1 MSDAFTLDGVLLVSE
16 LQVSESYVAQEVRVI
31 QRRRGGVQAGT
42 GDGEVDVSEE
52 EGLRASVR
60 RAAGV
65 LGWAK
70 EPEEPDHAEVGAV
83 GIELAVLPVVK
94 VERVLELLE
103 DDRVDRVHSLGG
115 VVLVLE
121 DAEERAV

>member
-1 MSDAFTLDGVLLVSE
+1 MQT
-16 LQVSESYVAQEVRVI
+16 
-31 QRRRGGVQAGT
+31 GT
-42 GDGEVDVSEE
+42 SDGEVDVAEE

-65 LGWAK
+65 LGGAQ
-70 EPEEPDHAEVGAV
+70 EPEEPDHAKVGAV
-83 GIELAVLPVVK
+83 GIELAMLLVVE

-115 VVLVLE
+115 VVLVL
-121 DAEERAV
+121 